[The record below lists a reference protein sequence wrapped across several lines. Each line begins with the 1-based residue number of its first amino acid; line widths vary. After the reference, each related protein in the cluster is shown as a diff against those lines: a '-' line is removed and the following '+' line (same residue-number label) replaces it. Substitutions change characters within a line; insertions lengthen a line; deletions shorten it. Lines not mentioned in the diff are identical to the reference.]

1 MALLTLGSMALDGF
15 EVPAGVR
22 FGGGQRL
29 AVHKLIGGARVI
41 DAMGRDDAALAW
53 CGIFSGSDA
62 GDRARMLDTMRAAGN
77 TLTLAWDAFCYTVV
91 ISSLDM
97 DYRNPWWI
105 EYRISCTVQADLAQ
119 GVDGFTPALAD
130 SVLSDLNSAAAYF
143 DVTGAIAATSA
154 PNGLVQGGGGLTQ
167 SEMAVA
173 AAQSAIG
180 QGMVAAGAG
189 LASANLAMLVS
200 SAGSL
205 AQLSC
210 AAGYVG
216 RCLANLD
223 GAGS

>member
-1 MALLTLGSMALDGF
+1 MALLTLGSMALEGF
-15 EVPAGVR
+15 EAPAGVR

-29 AVHKLIGGARVI
+29 AVHRLIGGARVI
-41 DAMGRDDAALAW
+41 DAMGRDDAALVWA
-53 CGIFSGSDA
+53 GIFSGSDA
-62 GDRARMLDTMRAAGN
+62 GERARMLDAMRVAGAP
-77 TLTLAWDAFCYTVV
+77 LTLAWDEFCYTVV
-91 ISSLDM
+91 IGSLDM
-97 DYRNPWWI
+97 EYCNPWWV

-119 GVDGFTPALAD
+119 SVDLFTPTLAD

-154 PNGLVQGGGGLTQ
+154 PNGLVQGGGGLTR
-167 SEMAVA
+167 SEAAVA
-173 AAQSAIG
+173 AAQSAIA
-180 QGMVAAGAG
+180 QGMAAAGAG
-189 LASANLAMLVS
+189 LASASLATLVS

-216 RCLANLD
+216 RSLANLD